1 MSNVTFFVI
10 LYMVTYMYDV
20 TINDFNGP
28 MDLLLHLIKQSKMNI
43 FDLKLEVIIDEYLNY
58 INSQAELN
66 LNIASSYLV
75 MASELLEIKSKML
88 LPHDTDSEEEEEDPK
103 EQLINRLIEYQRY
116 KEQVD
121 KFKELEYS
129 RNLYYTKI
137 PSNISD
143 YQVDEKKIMI
153 ENITLNDLVNAF
165 KNFLDRAKLDE
176 PVSTKVT
183 KKEYSVEDSMK
194 SIRTKLKKGV
204 KVDFFSLF
212 EKKTKSY
219 IVVTFLAILELA
231 KSHELLISQ
240 DNKTKEIRLEAI

>member
-1 MSNVTFFVI
+1 
-10 LYMVTYMYDV
+10 MYDV

-43 FDLKLEVIIDEYLNY
+43 FDLKLEVIIDEYLDY
-58 INSQAELN
+58 INSQVELN

-75 MASELLEIKSKML
+75 MASELIEIKSKML
-88 LPHDTDSEEEEEDPK
+88 LPRNEEEESEEEDPK
-103 EQLINRLIEYQRY
+103 ERLINRLIEYQKY
-116 KEQVD
+116 KDQVD

-129 RNLYYTKI
+129 RNMYHTKI

-143 YQVDEKKIMI
+143 YQSDDKKIMI
-153 ENITLNDLVNAF
+153 ENITLDDLVNAF
-165 KNFLDRAKLDE
+165 KAFLERAKLDE

-183 KKEYSVEDSMK
+183 KKEYSVEDS
-194 SIRTKLKKGV
+194 IRSVKAKLKKGV

-212 EKKTKSY
+212 EKKTKSF

-231 KSHELLISQ
+231 KSGELLISQ
-240 DNKTKEIRLEAI
+240 DKKTKNITCEAI

>member
-1 MSNVTFFVI
+1 
-10 LYMVTYMYDV
+10 MYDV

-43 FDLKLEVIIDEYLNY
+43 FDLKLEIIIDEYLEY

-75 MASELLEIKSKML
+75 MASELIEIKSRML
-88 LPHDTDSEEEEEDPK
+88 LPRNEEEDEEEDPK
-103 EQLINRLIEYQRY
+103 ERLINRLIEYQKY
-116 KEQVD
+116 KDQVD
-121 KFKELEYS
+121 KFKELEFS
-129 RNLYYTKI
+129 RGMYHTKI

-143 YQVDEKKIMI
+143 YQSDEKKIMI
-153 ENITLNDLVNAF
+153 ENITLDDLVNAF
-165 KNFLDRAKLDE
+165 KSFLERAKFDE

-183 KKEYSVEDSMK
+183 KKEYSVEDSIK
-194 SIRTKLKKGV
+194 SVKAKLKKGV

-212 EKKTKSY
+212 EKKTKSF

-231 KSHELLISQ
+231 KSGELLISQ
-240 DNKTKEIRLEAI
+240 DKKTKNITCEAI

>member
-1 MSNVTFFVI
+1 
-10 LYMVTYMYDV
+10 MYDV

-43 FDLKLEVIIDEYLNY
+43 FDIKLEIIIDEYLNY
-58 INSQAELN
+58 INSQVELN
-66 LNIASSYLV
+66 LNVASSYLV

-88 LPHDTDSEEEEEDPK
+88 LPHEDDTDEDEEDPK
-103 EQLINRLIEYQRY
+103 EKLINRLIEYQKY

-121 KFKELEYS
+121 KFKELESS

-137 PSNISD
+137 PSDISD
-143 YQVDEKKIMI
+143 YQIDENKIMI
-153 ENITLNDLVNAF
+153 ENITLDDLVDAF
-165 KNFLDRAKLDE
+165 KKFLDRAKLDL
-176 PVSTKVT
+176 PVTTKVT
-183 KKEYSVEDSMK
+183 KKEYSVEDSII
-194 SIRTKLKKGV
+194 SIRKRLKKGV

-240 DNKTKEIRLEAI
+240 DNKTKEIRLEAV